1 MAGDAITA
9 MAAELCRRFPSESKT
24 RLASQLV
31 ELSGGAM
38 TLEQAR
44 CRIRR
49 QFGAHGLRNRQ
60 RMTPVA
66 HNPPPST
73 PSDSGEQIT
82 QRTEGDNLEARSVS
96 RTIRTVEDL
105 LRHIE
110 ADMTRY
116 EVASSEA
123 TKWEVAT
130 VDRETGKPTVT
141 ELFRVFVKLK
151 PKPGPG
157 VRECVEAMIAAAAI
171 PRPRTKAPKLVKRDS
186 FAVLVVADPHF
197 GKYAW
202 RDGTGHGDYDIDIA
216 AKRVGASSLELLAKC
231 EQYRPERILVA
242 FLGDLF
248 HADNPGLTTTGGT
261 PLAGSTD
268 GRLQKMI
275 EVGADTLLSI
285 PEAAAAIAPVDG
297 VVVNGNH
304 DETLSWAFQRIMFE
318 RFRKD
323 ARVDVSRGYTGRQ
336 YVTYGRNLLGL
347 AHGHK
352 AKKKL
357 PQLMAIERPDDW
369 SRCPY
374 REWHTGHLHH
384 QAAEMVRPIETL
396 DGVVVRTAPSLSTP
410 DDYHATNGWVG
421 QREAMEAFI
430 YDAAGGLAA
439 MHVAGPRVWAA

>member
-1 MAGDAITA
+1 MAQRARLSDRVTA
-9 MAAELCRRFPSESKT
+9 
-24 RLASQLV
+24 RLP
-31 ELSGGAM
+31 E
-38 TLEQAR
+38 
-44 CRIRR
+44 
-49 QFGAHGLRNRQ
+49 
-60 RMTPVA
+60 P
-66 HNPPPST
+66 T
-73 PSDSGEQIT
+73 PSKSDEQIT
-82 QRTEGDNLEARSVS
+82 TRTEGENVEARSVS

-110 ADMTRY
+110 ADMTKY

-151 PKPGPG
+151 PRPGPG
-157 VRECVEAMIAAAAI
+157 VIECVEAMIAAASGSI
-171 PRPRTKAPKLVKRDS
+171 KRPKVAKPKAAKRDT
-186 FAVLVVADPHF
+186 FAVLVVADTHL
-197 GKYAW
+197 GKYCW

-216 AKRVGASSLELLAKC
+216 AKRVQSAADSLLATC

-242 FLGDLF
+242 YLGDLF
-248 HADNPGLTTTGGT
+248 HCDNPGLTTTGGT

-275 EVGADTLLSI
+275 EVGSDCLLWI
-285 PEAAAAIAPVDG
+285 PERAAAVAPVDG

-304 DETLSWAFQRIMFE
+304 DETLSWAFQRIMLE
-318 RFRKD
+318 RFRND
-323 ARVDVSRGYTGRQ
+323 GRVSVSRGYTGRQ

-396 DGVVVRTAPSLSTP
+396 DGVIVRTAPSLSTP